1 MPVTTSTMNSF
12 PLSKKM
18 RLEKIR
24 AYLSKMPSLSTTMTK
39 VLEVCNNT
47 NTSPNDLNRV
57 ISLDPV
63 LTGQVLKLINS
74 AYYALPD
81 QVTSLTRAIIMLGLN
96 TVKNLALSLAV
107 LKALGEDEDSPSLCM
122 DDFWSHSICVGVTAK
137 ALAALKGIPSIGREE
152 YFVAGLLHDLGKIPL
167 SRCFPQEYTQALE
180 SAGTGQRPLYQMEEM
195 YMGMNHCGV
204 GHMIAEKWRL
214 NGAMHDALARHHD
227 HTETRGEKRQTTAI
241 VALANAYT
249 NRMALESEEISVD
262 EESALNPLLQEAGIP
277 WHALRG
283 LKETVSGELE
293 KARVF
298 LRVGGKDRINAN

>member
-1 MPVTTSTMNSF
+1 MNSV
-12 PLSKKM
+12 PLSKNK

-24 AYLSKMPSLSTTMTK
+24 AYIAKMPSLSTTMTK
-39 VLEVCNNT
+39 VLEICNNT

-96 TVKNLALSLAV
+96 TVKNLALSMAV
-107 LKALGEDEDSPSLCM
+107 LKTIGGDQDSPSLCM
-122 DDFWSHSICVGVTAK
+122 DDFWSHSIRVGVTGK
-137 ALAALKGIPSIGREE
+137 ALAAVKCVPDVAREE

-167 SRCFPQEYTQALE
+167 SRCFPEEYALALE
-180 SAGTGQRPLYQMEEM
+180 LAGNGRRPLRQMEEM
-195 YMGMNHCGV
+195 YMGVNHCGV
-204 GHMIAEKWRL
+204 GRMIAEKWRL
-214 NGAMHDALARHHD
+214 NVAMHEALARHHD
-227 HTETRGEKRQTTAI
+227 HGETPGERRQTTTV

-249 NRMALESEEISVD
+249 NQTAPESEED
-262 EESALNPLLQEAGIP
+262 PADAQCALNPLLREAGIP
-277 WHALRG
+277 WQALRG
-283 LKETVSGELE
+283 LKETVSGEVE

-298 LRVGGKDRINAN
+298 LRVGGKDQNHAN

>member
-1 MPVTTSTMNSF
+1 MNGF
-12 PLSKKM
+12 PLSKKE
-18 RLEKIR
+18 RLERIR
-24 AYLSKMPSLSTTMTK
+24 AYISKMPSLSTTMTK
-39 VLEVCNNT
+39 VLEVCNNA

-96 TVKNLALSLAV
+96 TVKNLALSVAV
-107 LKALGEDEDSPSLCM
+107 LKTLGGAKDSPGLAM
-122 DDFWSHSICVGVTAK
+122 DDFWSHSICVGVTGK
-137 ALAALKGIPSIGREE
+137 ALAALKGVPDTAREE

-167 SRCFPQEYTQALE
+167 SRCFPHEYTQALE
-180 SAGTGQRPLYQMEEM
+180 LAGTGRRPLHQIEEM
-195 YMGMNHCGV
+195 FMGMSHCGV

-214 NGAMHDALARHHD
+214 NSVMHDALARHHD
-227 HTETRGEKRQTTAI
+227 HTAARGENRQTTAI
-241 VALANAYT
+241 VALANACA
-249 NRMALESEEISVD
+249 NQRLLEREEVSAD
-262 EESALNPLLQEAGIP
+262 EESALNPLLQETAIP

-283 LKETVSGELE
+283 LKKTVSGEME

-298 LRVGGKDRINAN
+298 LSVGGKDRIHAN